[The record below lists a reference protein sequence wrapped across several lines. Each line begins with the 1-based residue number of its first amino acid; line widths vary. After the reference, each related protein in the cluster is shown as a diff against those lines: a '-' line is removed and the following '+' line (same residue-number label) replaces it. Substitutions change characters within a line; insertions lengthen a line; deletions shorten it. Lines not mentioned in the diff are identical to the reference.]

1 MKGIKERLG
10 RFFAGRQGMDEMSK
24 ALFWYGLI
32 FFALSVLSSSILK
45 GFLSKLTLW
54 LALTCL
60 LSSFFRAFS
69 RRLDKRE
76 LENNAYLAVCARE
89 RQRRLDA
96 KERFSQRKSY
106 KFFKCPG
113 CGKYLRVP
121 KGKGKI
127 HISCKCGYTLYRK
140 T

>member
-1 MKGIKERLG
+1 MKDRLE
-10 RFFAGRQGMDEMSK
+10 RFFSGRQGMDEFSK
-24 ALFWYGLI
+24 GLFWIGLALFM
-32 FFALSVLSSSILK
+32 LSVLTAKLLN
-45 GFLSKLTLW
+45 GVLSGLLLW
-54 LALTCL
+54 AALACVICCFARA
-60 LSSFFRAFS
+60 LSRNTQ
-69 RRLDKRE
+69 KRE
-76 LENNAYLAVCARE
+76 LENNAFLALKA
-89 RQRRLDA
+89 QRKQKRLDA

-127 HISCKCGYTLYRK
+127 HINCKCGYTLYRK